1 MKPIQTILVPTD
13 LSEDAMDVLALAIDL
28 ARRHGAA
35 VQVMYIRRALE
46 DDAWSPLRLSPEQAV
61 LRESPEKMLRD
72 LIDRQLRGLRTDEV
86 QVTVDAPHS
95 HSVSAGILRQ
105 ARAGEVDLIVMGLPG
120 RRGPTRRRP
129 GHTVLAV
136 VREAP
141 CPVLAVPPGG
151 LPPSAAFERIVVV
164 ADPAEAHGPAVTLA
178 EALATAYE
186 ARLAVLPPAED
197 TPVADRY
204 GAGPEAW
211 REVARTQEADLL
223 VVHLPDASGDD
234 PTTAIASLLSEASCP
249 VLIVGPTVQP
259 HAAPTG
265 SSVAREAAGTAS
277 G

>member
-13 LSEDAMDVLALAIDL
+13 LSEDAMDLLALAIDL

-61 LRESPEKMLRD
+61 LRESPENMLRD

-86 QVTVDAPHS
+86 QITVDAPHS

-105 ARAGEVDLIVMGLPG
+105 ARASEADLIVMGLSG
-120 RRGPTRRRP
+120 RRGQTRRRP

-141 CPVLAVPPGG
+141 CPVLTVPPGF
-151 LPPSAAFERIVVV
+151 PPGAAFERIVVV
-164 ADPAEAHGPAVTLA
+164 ADPAEAHEPAVTLA
-178 EALATAYE
+178 QALATAYG
-186 ARLAVLPPAED
+186 ARLAVPHPAED
-197 TPVADRY
+197 APVADRY

-211 REVARTQEADLL
+211 REVARTQETDLL

-234 PTTAIASLLSEASCP
+234 PTTVIASLLSEASCP
-249 VLIVGPTVQP
+249 VLIVGPAVQP
-259 HAAPTG
+259 HAAPAG
-265 SSVAREAAGTAS
+265 SSVARDAAGTAS